1 MPPAPAAV
9 PREAVAAFEPLWGG
23 GYYFRHALSQSSNL
37 LLEVEPEAALLVFQC
52 SNYSVEFVVLSHVV
66 SRHQ

>member
-9 PREAVAAFEPLWGG
+9 TREAAAASEPLWGD

-37 LLEVEPEAALLVFQC
+37 LLEVEPEAALLPTFKG
-52 SNYSVEFVVLSHVV
+52 LG
-66 SRHQ
+66 